1 MTTIQLS
8 LSAPQGITI
17 KKAEFNYQRD
27 NPKQVSQIN
36 IELQHAKEFPLQNI
50 IDLYYGQGY
59 VKGMV
64 PSAVQQVFKKY
75 PLKTF
80 MDSISNSLSIKFE
93 LENFY
98 LQIKIIHRFDEWFH
112 SEQDVKAWE
121 KQQTIG
127 SKRRDLVQINYG
139 AQVPENTKYMQIL
152 PDENP
157 YGAAILKLGDQKL
170 TTSLLLKYTGVE
182 KIHTTSSNPKERKF
196 PGTPLKV

>member
-1 MTTIQLS
+1 MTSIQLLN
-8 LSAPQGITI
+8 LSAPKGITI

-50 IDLYYGQGY
+50 IDVYYGQGY

-98 LQIKIIHRFDEWFH
+98 LQINIIHRFDQWFH
-112 SEQDVKAWE
+112 SDKDVKAWE
-121 KQQTIG
+121 EQQKIG
-127 SKRRDLVQINYG
+127 YRRCDLVEISYDK
-139 AQVPENTKYMQIL
+139 ENTKYMQIL
-152 PDENP
+152 PDSNN
-157 YGAAILKLGDQKL
+157 GKAVLKLGDQKL
-170 TTSLLLKYTGVE
+170 TTSLLFKYTGVE
-182 KIHTTSSNPKERKF
+182 KIHTTSSNPKKRKF
-196 PGTPLKV
+196 PGPPLKV

>member
-1 MTTIQLS
+1 MATIQLLN

-17 KKAEFNYQRD
+17 KKAEFNYQPD

-50 IDLYYGQGY
+50 IDVYYGQGY

-80 MDSISNSLSIKFE
+80 MDSISNSLGAIPFE

-98 LQIKIIHRFDEWFH
+98 LQINIIHRFDEWFH
-112 SEQDVKAWE
+112 SDEDVKKWE
-121 KQQTIG
+121 EQQKIG
-127 SKRRDLVQINYG
+127 YRRCDLVEIKYG

-152 PDENP
+152 PDNSN
-157 YGAAILKLGDQKL
+157 GKAVLKLGDQKL

-182 KIHTTSSNPKERKF
+182 KIHTTSNPKKRKF

>member
-1 MTTIQLS
+1 MATIQLLN

-17 KKAEFNYQRD
+17 KKAEFNYQGD

-50 IDLYYGQGY
+50 IDVYYGQGY

-98 LQIKIIHRFDEWFH
+98 LQINIIHRFDEWFH

-121 KQQTIG
+121 EQQTIG
-127 SKRRDLVQINYG
+127 SKRRDLVQINYDE
-139 AQVPENTKYMQIL
+139 ENTTTYMQIL
-152 PDENP
+152 PEENR
-157 YGAAILKLGDQKL
+157 YGKAVLKLGDQKL

-182 KIHTTSSNPKERKF
+182 KIHTTSSNPKKRKF